1 MIELIEWE
9 DPVVTMS
16 SIGTIVKMLRSEKGL
31 SQEALGLDA
40 GLSQYAVYA
49 LEHGRNTQFASVL
62 LVLDALGRELVIRRK
77 KDANHI

>member
-9 DPVVTMS
+9 DPVVTMK
-16 SIGTIVKMLRSEKGL
+16 SIGTIVKMLRSERGL
-31 SQEALGLDA
+31 SQEALGLEA

-62 LVLDALGRELVIRRK
+62 MVLDTLDRELVIRRK
-77 KDANHI
+77 KDVGHI